1 MSSLLDKIESLQEKV
16 RQISLKWEDM
26 KAENDRLKDENL
38 RLQEMMSSQ
47 NIKSESNG
55 KEEELENLAAVE
67 ERHRSEMASLKKE
80 LEMNL
85 ELLRKY
91 RNGI

>member
-38 RLQEMMSSQ
+38 RLHAKMSSQ
-47 NIKSESNG
+47 NIKSERNG
-55 KEEELENLAAVE
+55 KEEELEKLAAVE

-80 LEMNL
+80 LEKNL